1 MATLISHRSS
11 SGNISSCDGRCYNA
25 LHSRCSCICGG
36 ANHGVGFMQA
46 MDNTRHDASSWIR
59 DYAKAQDVNP
69 SSLGAVIHHDV
80 IDQFSFWLDHK
91 GDISK

>member
-11 SGNISSCDGRCYNA
+11 SGNISACDGRCYNA

-46 MDNTRHDASSWIR
+46 MDNTRHDASFWIR
-59 DYAKAQDVNP
+59 DYAKAQGVDP
-69 SSLGAVIHHDV
+69 SNLGAVIHHDV
-80 IDQFSFWLDHK
+80 IVQYNLFLDLK
-91 GDISK
+91 GVISK